1 MKREDRTKVKNLLSD
16 EKLKE
21 LDAKAMQRAV
31 RLSDIVKPMKLGDK
45 LQRIFRTYIVFGRN
59 VNYAIVDPVTLEV
72 INYPDDAYIAYEIH
86 KYLTDNGIDCDI
98 IAYRRYAKPFQ
109 D

>member
-1 MKREDRTKVKNLLSD
+1 MKREDRKKVKELLSS

-21 LDAKAMQRAV
+21 LDAKSMARAV
-31 RLSDIVKPMKLGDK
+31 RLYDVIKDMKLGDK

-72 INYPDDAYIAYEIH
+72 INYPDDAYMAYEIH

-98 IAYRRYAKPFQ
+98 IAYRRYAKPFHE
-109 D
+109 